1 MLGKVI
7 RVFVLLLLGAAVA
20 GFGVC
25 SLCGATFALDT
36 RGSSGEIWAM
46 VLLGV
51 VATLFFGWAFMA
63 VLKSGRS
70 SDDVPTVVVEPLPL
84 EASNGAAEPPAD
96 GNPPREP

>member
-7 RVFVLLLLGAAVA
+7 RVLVLLLLGAAVA

-51 VATLFFGWAFMA
+51 VATLFFAWAFMA

-70 SDDVPTVVVEPLPL
+70 PDDVPTVVVEPSPL
-84 EASNGAAEPPAD
+84 EADGNVATKAAPPAD
-96 GNPPREP
+96 RPLE